1 MLKYEKPVVES
12 TEDVAESVYM
22 ASGDVK
28 TGVCPYGREFANAGA
43 DICQICSKTVWRTV
57 TDRSDRNWRHI
68 HGGSKRKTGTTGIRP
83 GYRNQKY
90 RRYGGILK
98 RRKVPCACTAF
109 QRA

>member
-43 DICQICSKTVWRTV
+43 DIGQICSKT
-57 TDRSDRNWRHI
+57 DGAQNS
-68 HGGSKRKTGTTGIRP
+68 GSAFRAD
-83 GYRNQKY
+83 
-90 RRYGGILK
+90 LK
-98 RRKVPCACTAF
+98 GSP
-109 QRA
+109 

>member
-43 DICQICSKTVWRTV
+43 DICQSC
-57 TDRSDRNWRHI
+57 
-68 HGGSKRKTGTTGIRP
+68 
-83 GYRNQKY
+83 
-90 RRYGGILK
+90 
-98 RRKVPCACTAF
+98 
-109 QRA
+109 